1 MSSLDLLELNS
12 ITNNFS
18 LTECPSGSGWK
29 NGGKLGCYYAAREA
43 STMSYASA
51 KAYCKDLDRRAHLA
65 EIRNQ
70 EIQELIEDLLDWQT
84 YSFFW
89 LGGKAKV

>member
-1 MSSLDLLELNS
+1 
-12 ITNNFS
+12 
-18 LTECPSGSGWK
+18 
-29 NGGKLGCYYAAREA
+29 
-43 STMSYASA
+43 MSYDSA
-51 KAYCKDLDRRAHLA
+51 QAYCKDLDRRAHLA